1 MKKFLCALSLLLA
14 AAVLLPASA
23 RAASIIGRGTS
34 ELGIDGALTA
44 HSADGTA
51 FDLGVRYAYFA
62 WERLSVGVL
71 LDIGHSKHSDL
82 DRFGAIAEYDW
93 RMRDGY
99 RAVIGSDF
107 VPFLAGGLLGAWA
120 DVYDDD
126 ATAIVFRAE
135 GGLKF
140 YLTDTAALVASVVG
154 EWATDD
160 IYLDKRRAVDWDLYA
175 SLGVRLLF

>member
-1 MKKFLCALSLLLA
+1 MKKFLCSLSLLLA

-34 ELGIDGALTA
+34 ELGAGGSLTA
-44 HSADGTA
+44 HSADSTA
-51 FDLGVRYAYFA
+51 FNLGVRYAYFVA
-62 WERLSVGVL
+62 DRVSVGVL

-82 DRFGAIAEYDW
+82 DRIGGIVEYDW

-107 VPFLAGGLLGAWA
+107 VPFLAGGLLAAWA

-126 ATAIVFRAE
+126 STALVFRGEA
-135 GGLKF
+135 GVKF
-140 YLTDTAALVASVVG
+140 YLTDTAAIVTTLVG

-160 IYLDKRRAVDWDLYA
+160 IYLNNRKAVDWDLYA
-175 SLGVRLLF
+175 SLGIRLLF